1 MVLCRSLSLCCPR
14 PRWRAVL
21 LLFLC
26 LGLAPGPAHAAS
38 QAGGTW
44 TDGAPAP
51 THRSE
56 VSAGVIGGKIFLLG
70 GFEEPGPN
78 DVSTLAIS
86 RAVEQ
91 YDPIWNGWTAK
102 APLPAHLHHAAVAVV
117 DRHLFVIGGF
127 TQSGVSVWQATA
139 TVYRYDVAT
148 DTWTERQPMPTA
160 RGALGAAVVDGKI
173 IAIGGYDGTTNP
185 AAVEAYDP
193 ATDTWSTMASLP
205 SPRDH
210 LAVVALGRE
219 IYAIGGRLNKDY
231 GQNLAVVEQFH
242 PGTNR
247 WTRKMDL
254 AVPRSGL
261 ASAVVGG
268 RIYVF
273 GGEAP
278 GGTIRATEV
287 YHPAADRWD
296 MAASMP
302 TARHGVA
309 AAVVDDRVYVLA
321 GGPKPGGTLS
331 NLNEIFLAPRSETTT
346 QPPGRASASQVGA
359 VMAILSVWSEA
370 GVLPPET
377 TPDASRIVKALIQ
390 FQSAMMK
397 SGNPHVVKFFDAA
410 FQQKFGHAAEQ
421 AARAGRRE
429 GWTSRSLEAMV
440 EYGTGPT
447 RWDRSGLEQGWREYN
462 LAEQDL
468 RLLAGLHFAAR
479 NQYAAEGKDIHAIY
493 EEKRRLMPGAH

>member
-1 MVLCRSLSLCCPR
+1 MTLRRSRCQPHLGWAVPFLTILCVGS
-14 PRWRAVL
+14 AIGV
-21 LLFLC
+21 
-26 LGLAPGPAHAAS
+26 AHTAS

-51 THRSE
+51 LHRSE
-56 VSAGVIGGKIFLLG
+56 VAAGVIGGKIFLLG
-70 GFEEPGPN
+70 GFEAPGPN
-78 DVSTLAIS
+78 DVLTLAVS

-102 APLPAHLHHAAVAVV
+102 APLPARLHHTAVAVV
-117 DRHLFVIGGF
+117 DRQLFVIGGF
-127 TQSGVSVWQATA
+127 TQSGVSVWQPVASM
-139 TVYRYDVAT
+139 YRYDVAT

-160 RGALGAAVVDGKI
+160 RGALGVAVVDGKI
-173 IAIGGYDGTTNP
+173 IAIGGYDGSGNP
-185 AAVEAYDP
+185 AAVESYDP
-193 ATDTWSTMASLP
+193 ATDTWSTLASLP
-205 SPRDH
+205 TPRDH
-210 LAVVALGRE
+210 LAVVVLGRE

-231 GQNLAVVEQFH
+231 GRNLGVVEQFH

-254 AVPRSGL
+254 AVPRSGI
-261 ASAVVGG
+261 AAAVVSG

-278 GGTIRATEV
+278 DGTIRSTEV
-287 YHPAADRWD
+287 YNPATDRWD

-302 TARHGVA
+302 TARHGLA
-309 AAVVDDRVYVLA
+309 AAVVEDRTYLLA

-331 NLNEIFLAPRSETTT
+331 NLNEIFLAPRTETPA
-346 QPPGRASASQVGA
+346 PPPVRASASQVGA

-370 GVLPPET
+370 GVLPPEN

-410 FQQKFGHAAEQ
+410 FQQKFGRAAEQ
-421 AARAGRRE
+421 AVRAGRRE
-429 GWTSRSLEAMV
+429 GWTLRSLEAMV
-440 EYGTGPT
+440 EYGTGPP
-447 RWDRSGLEQGWREYN
+447 RWDRAALEQGWREFN

-479 NQYAAEGKDIHAIY
+479 NQFAAEGKDIHTVY
-493 EEKRRLMPGAH
+493 EEKRKLMPGAR

>member
-1 MVLCRSLSLCCPR
+1 MTFRRSRCR
-14 PRWRAVL
+14 PRLRW
-21 LLFLC
+21 
-26 LGLAPGPAHAAS
+26 AAS
-38 QAGGTW
+38 LLTLLCVGSTIGAARAAPPAMGTW

-56 VSAGVIGGKIFLLG
+56 VAAGVIGGKIFLLG

-78 DVSTLAIS
+78 DVLTLAVS
-86 RAVEQ
+86 RTVEQ

-102 APLPAHLHHAAVAVV
+102 APLPARLHHAAVAVV
-117 DRHLFVIGGF
+117 DRQLFVIGGF
-127 TQSGVSVWQATA
+127 TQSGVSVWQPTA
-139 TVYRYDVAT
+139 AVYRYDVAS
-148 DTWTERQPMPTA
+148 DTWTERQSMPTA

-173 IAIGGYDGTTNP
+173 IAVGGYNGTGNP
-185 AAVEAYDP
+185 AAVESYDP

-205 SPRDH
+205 TPRDH
-210 LAVVALGRE
+210 LAVVAFGRDL
-219 IYAIGGRLNKDY
+219 YAIGGRLNKDY
-231 GQNLAVVEQFH
+231 GRNLAVVEQFH
-242 PGTNR
+242 PATNR

-254 AVPRSGL
+254 AVPRSGV
-261 ASAVVGG
+261 AAAVVSG

-278 GGTIRATEV
+278 DGTIRSTEV
-287 YHPAADRWD
+287 YNPETDRWD

-302 TARHGVA
+302 TARHGLA
-309 AAVVDDRVYVLA
+309 AAVVEDRIYVLG
-321 GGPKPGGTLS
+321 GGPKPGGTFS
-331 NLNEIFLAPRSETTT
+331 NLNEIFIAPRPETTA
-346 QPPGRASASQVGA
+346 QSSGRASASQVGA

-370 GVLPPET
+370 GVLPPEN

-421 AARAGRRE
+421 AVRAGRRE

-440 EYGTGPT
+440 EYGTGPP
-447 RWDRSGLEQGWREYN
+447 RWDRAGLEQGWREFN

-479 NQYAAEGKDIHAIY
+479 NQYAAEGKDIHMVY
-493 EEKRRLMPGAH
+493 EEKRRLMPGAR